1 MHSKALRLLYACAVP
16 GGLLLTAAAL
26 IHLPILPATASPF
39 LLWAPYAVFAIGA
52 MLSVSY
58 NRSRVLFAMVVLTL
72 ADWLLIQY
80 LPARL
85 SSSPAAHVVFDAL
98 TLLLPLNLLAFSFMQ
113 ERGTVTRIGLLR
125 FSLIALQLLAVVVIC
140 RPELIAKASFFLRY
154 SFIPWRLLQRHTR
167 FPQASLVAFA
177 LSFTVVALRFLVNQ
191 KPLERGFFW
200 AIITTFI
207 ALNAAF
213 PSLYFAAAGLILV
226 VSLIE
231 MAYQMAYRDELTGLP
246 GRRALNEA
254 ALKLGEKYAVA
265 MVDIDHF
272 KRFNDTYGHKCG
284 DQVLRMVAAKLA
296 QVSGEGKAFRY
307 GGEEFA
313 IVFANKSARYILIHL
328 EQLRQAIADTE
339 FTVRGEDRRKTRV
352 KGRPRLKG
360 PQKTSLTISIGAA
373 DRDENAQS
381 FDQVIQAADKAL
393 YKAKGAGR
401 NRVEC

>member
-1 MHSKALRLLYACAVP
+1 MHSKALNLLYAYAMP
-16 GGLLLTAAAL
+16 GGLLLAVAAAL
-26 IHLPILPATASPF
+26 IHLPILPSSVSSF
-39 LLWAPYAVFAIGA
+39 LPWTPYAVFAIGA

-58 NRSRVLFAMVVLTL
+58 NRSRVLFAMIVLCL

-80 LPARL
+80 LPGRI
-85 SSSPAAHVVFDAL
+85 SSSPAARVVFDAL
-98 TLLLPLNLLAFSFMQ
+98 AILLPLNLLAFSFMR
-113 ERGTVTRIGLLR
+113 ERGTLTRIGILR
-125 FSLIALQLLAVVVIC
+125 FLLIGLQLIAVVVIC
-140 RPELIAKASFFLRY
+140 RPEFVARAGFFLRY
-154 SFIPWRLLQRHTR
+154 SFIPWHVLQQHTR

-177 LSFTVVALRFLVNQ
+177 LSFTVLTIRFLWMQ

-200 AIITTFI
+200 VLITAFI

-231 MAYQMAYRDELTGLP
+231 MSHQMAYKDELTGLP
-246 GRRALNEA
+246 GRRAFNEA
-254 ALKLGEKYAVA
+254 ALKLGEKYTLA
-265 MVDIDHF
+265 MVDVDHF

-284 DQVLRMVAAKLA
+284 DQVLRMVAAKLS

-307 GGEEFA
+307 GGEEFV
-313 IVFANKSARYILIHL
+313 IMFPGKSARYILIHL

-339 FTVRGEDRRKTRV
+339 FTVRGGDRRKTQ
-352 KGRPRLKG
+352 GRKKTKG
-360 PQKTSLTISIGAA
+360 PQKTCVTVSIGAA
-373 DRDENAQS
+373 DHEDGSQS

-393 YKAKGAGR
+393 YRAKGAGR